1 MNKYLLSCLVL
12 LFLLT
17 ALYAQSSKSINEPR
31 WITADVGLRIRTGP
45 GLNHEKIG
53 LIPFADKVIL
63 LEETGT
69 TLAIQGA
76 TGKWSKVDW
85 DGTIG
90 WVFGGFLTDDDA
102 EVHSIIYRDDTNCHL
117 WISNVKATTRKKTS
131 LRPRTSGGCLGKG
144 DRDPILSP
152 DQQKVAYRKYVSGAL
167 QLNIYNISTGRSIN
181 VDQLNFLT
189 EDDARFNPY
198 EPSEILISCWSGDSN
213 YLLFHVYDLSGIR
226 EEGFYLYNA
235 VNNSIRFLDSIHSF
249 DSPITLSNNIICT
262 MRGDKELC
270 IYDIKSG
277 KKIKK
282 LCLPDDADHL
292 YIFKNFITYTR
303 RYAGKWWEGETGSSK
318 IVYKDLNAIQEIMV
332 VDYGVWAEYQWPCFV
347 ADARY
352 IAYVRYTEQRNY
364 IYLYDV
370 KDKTTKKIYEGKYAR
385 IREVKGDW
393 LIISHDKSI
402 YSYNCLTNERIKIA
416 DNVWY

>member
-17 ALYAQSSKSINEPR
+17 ALYTQSSESINEPR

-53 LIPFADKVIL
+53 LIPFAEKVVL

-69 TLAIQGA
+69 TLTIQGA

-102 EVHSIIYRDDTNCHL
+102 EVYSIIYRDNTDCNL
-117 WISNVKATTRKKTS
+117 WISNVKATVHKKMS
-131 LRPRTSGGCLGKG
+131 LRATKSGGAMGKG
-144 DRDPILSP
+144 DLDPLLSP
-152 DQQKVAYRKYVSGAL
+152 DQQKVAYLKYVSGAV
-167 QLNIYNISTGRSIN
+167 QLTIYAISTGRSTN
-181 VDQLNFLT
+181 AFQLDFLT
-189 EDDARFNPY
+189 IDDERFDPY
-198 EPSEILISCWSGDSN
+198 EPSEIFISCWSADSN
-213 YLLFHVYDLSGIR
+213 YLLFHVYDLS
-226 EEGFYLYNA
+226 EEKKEGFYLYNTA
-235 VNNSIRFLDSIHSF
+235 NASVRFLYRIRSF
-249 DSPITLSNNIICT
+249 NSVIVGSNTIICT
-262 MRGDKELC
+262 MHGDENMCLFNL
-270 IYDIKSG
+270 KSG
-277 KKIKK
+277 EKIQNFY
-282 LCLPDDADHL
+282 LPDDAGQL
-292 YIFKNFITYTR
+292 YAFKNLITYSR
-303 RYAGKWWEGETGSSK
+303 GYAGKWWEGETGSSK
-318 IVYKDLNAIQEIMV
+318 IVYKDLNAPEEIVV
-332 VDYGVWAEYQWPCFV
+332 VDYGVWAEYQFPHFV

-370 KDKTTKKIYEGKYAR
+370 KDKTTRKIYQGKYAR

-402 YSYNCLTNERIKIA
+402 FSYNCLTNERIKIA
-416 DNVWY
+416 DDVWY